1 MVTTGTGAF
10 TSLIWRRARVS
21 WHQSVIGA
29 PLVPIGSLLMSGML
43 RGPRIYGSVPLPI
56 REARSIVRNE
66 VTDAFV
72 LMSDWHMFQFG
83 DLET

>member
-29 PLVPIGSLLMSGML
+29 PLVPIGSLLMPGLL
-43 RGPRIYGSVPLPI
+43 RGLRIYGSVPLPV
-56 REARSIVRNE
+56 RGGRSIVRHE

-72 LMSDWHMFQFG
+72 LMSDWHLFQFG
-83 DLET
+83 DVKA